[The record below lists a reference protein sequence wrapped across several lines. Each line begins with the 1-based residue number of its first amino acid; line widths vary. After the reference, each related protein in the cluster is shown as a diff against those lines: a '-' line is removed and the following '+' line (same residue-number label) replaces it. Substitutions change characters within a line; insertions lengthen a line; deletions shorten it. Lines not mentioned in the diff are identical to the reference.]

1 MADNDN
7 SDDDVLLTELASQN
21 AAAKPSKPKKRL
33 RAHKWSSKPSGAG
46 TLIPDLWTRVFDYVD
61 DSLDDL
67 ERVKT
72 VARVI
77 ICSNTLKTRLESC
90 PRFWAP
96 VLRRAAA
103 VAPCVQVELDRAAQP
118 PARAL
123 RHDKRLAGQPWV
135 ALRVLNRACV
145 QCRDRFGETHPDF
158 GVVICSDCCVKGWRC
173 IDWTGDKYSC
183 TGRYGL
189 IPTSKAKG
197 EYRVTDGDLRSL
209 PYTTRK
215 WYGRDSKLYLVRH
228 VEAVQA
234 RRYDSKAA
242 FDAANAA
249 RKPFNPGYM
258 SGEFYHWRIMGFE
271 SRAACEA
278 HYGND
283 SA

>member
-1 MADNDN
+1 MWEIRGADVTV
-7 SDDDVLLTELASQN
+7 SPVHR
-21 AAAKPSKPKKRL
+21 AALGLVHPERGLSL
-33 RAHKWSSKPSGAG
+33 R
-46 TLIPDLWTRVFDYVD
+46 F
-61 DSLDDL
+61 
-67 ERVKT
+67 
-72 VARVI
+72 
-77 ICSNTLKTRLESC
+77 
-90 PRFWAP
+90 PRFIRKRP
-96 VLRRAAA
+96 
-103 VAPCVQVELDRAAQP
+103 
-118 PARAL
+118 
-123 RHDKRLAGQPWV
+123 DKRLAGQPWV

-145 QCRDRFGETHPDF
+145 QCRDRFGEVHPDF